1 MRDLTVIVTACGAP
15 GGPGIIA
22 SLRRVRGRGIRVI
35 GVDAN
40 SGAAGLRLVD
50 EGHVVPAASSAGY
63 VDAMGEIVRRTG
75 ADVILP
81 LSGSEL
87 LALSEHP
94 NPLAP
99 ALAVVNRPEALRES
113 LDKLRCYR
121 FLAGTTV
128 PVPEHRAVRTYDE
141 FVAAVHAL
149 GYPGV
154 PVCFKPAVSNG
165 QRGFRILRPDADLA
179 YLLLETKPD
188 STVTTLDMVAPIL
201 AGGFRKELIVS
212 EYLPGMEYSVDS
224 LVDHGKTLVMVPRK
238 RVDTRLGIS
247 SIGVVHR
254 DDEIM
259 RVAETINEAYRFDYN
274 VNVQLKYGAD
284 GIPKLVEINP
294 RVSGTICLSVEAG
307 PNLPYLAI
315 QQALGESFTIPDVEW
330 GVAMTRYLG
339 EVYFREDGQQPG

>member
-22 SLRRVRGRGIRVI
+22 SLRRVRERQIRVI

-40 SGAAGLRLVD
+40 GGAAGLRLVD
-50 EGHVVPAASSAGY
+50 EGHVIPAASSPGY
-63 VDAMGEIVRRTG
+63 LDAMADIVSRTG
-75 ADVILP
+75 ADAILP

-87 LALSEHP
+87 LVLSE
-94 NPLAP
+94 NAAAVAP
-99 ALAVVNRPEALRES
+99 ALAVVNRPDALRES
-113 LDKLRCYR
+113 LDKLRSYR
-121 FLAGTTV
+121 FLAGTAV
-128 PVPEHRAVRTYDE
+128 PIPEHRAVRTYEE
-141 FVAAVHAL
+141 FLDAVHAL
-149 GYPGV
+149 GYPSV

-165 QRGFRILRPDADLA
+165 QRGFRILRSDADLA

-188 STVTTLDMVAPIL
+188 STVTTLELVAPIL
-201 AGGFRKELIVS
+201 AGGFRKELLVS

-224 LVDHGKTLVMVPRK
+224 LVDRGRTLAMVPRK

-247 SIGVVHR
+247 SVGVVYR
-254 DDEIM
+254 DDEVM
-259 RVAETINEAYRFDYN
+259 RVAEAINEAFQFDYN

-315 QQALGESFTIPDVEW
+315 QQALGEAFTVPEVEW
-330 GVAMTRYLG
+330 GVAMARYLG
-339 EVYFREDGQQPG
+339 EVYFREDG